1 MGSVEAGNLEVVPE
15 VERLASPA
23 VGLPAG
29 LWVAPPLVVLQEDH
43 GVAFLVVLQE
53 GLVGAFL
60 VACQADHGV
69 ACQAERQE
77 DHVEASPVGPLGVLE
92 KAYQAVLRPVVPFRE
107 APFPVP
113 YQEVSLWRA
122 FLVGLLQAGHHGNL
136 VTVHLV
142 DRDLVAWRQ
151 EEHLV
156 EGLVLEVRLVVDL
169 ALEVRR
175 LVVLQ
180 VEPQVE
186 VPDLEGPLEAD
197 HDLVGLLEGLQEV
210 VHALVGPHMVL
221 LAMVHVLVALP
232 EVDRA
237 LVVHQVVLLVVD
249 RVRAGLLC
257 IRTI

>member
-113 YQEVSLWRA
+113 YQEA
-122 FLVGLLQAGHHGNL
+122 FRGVLLEE
-136 VTVHLV
+136 

>member
-43 GVAFLVVLQE
+43 GVA
-53 GLVGAFL
+53 
-60 VACQADHGV
+60 CQT
-69 ACQAERQE
+69 ERQE

-122 FLVGLLQAGHHGNL
+122 FLAGLLQAGHHGNL
-136 VTVHLV
+136 VAVHLV
-142 DRDLVAWRQ
+142 RQEEDRDLVAWRQ

-169 ALEVRR
+169 ALE
-175 LVVLQ
+175 
-180 VEPQVE
+180 
-186 VPDLEGPLEAD
+186 AD
-197 HDLVGLLEGLQEV
+197 HDLVGLLEV
-210 VHALVGPHMVL
+210 VHALVGLQMVL

-232 EVDRA
+232 GVDRA
-237 LVVHQVVLLVVD
+237 LVVHQVVLLAVD

-257 IRTI
+257 IRTM